1 VSDAA
6 LISATVST
14 ANVILTI
21 LIAGK

>member
-14 ANVILTI
+14 ANIILTI